1 VVSGKEVELPPSRG
15 MLLKTHHVLKQGFS
29 MLWLL
34 AQVNDTPRPTPE
46 EWDQI
51 QQEMYAP
58 VPHWGLFLSAGMAWV
73 IGLLSTIF
81 WIWMI
86 LYCIRNDSERQ
97 TWLWILLFF
106 PGVGP
111 LIYFFARWVPSSS
124 LAMPTF
130 LKRWTEAS
138 KIRRLEA
145 SARQIGNPY
154 QFIEWGDALRDTK
167 QWEPAAA
174 AYRQALQK
182 EPRNLPALWGL
193 SICQVSLGNYTMA
206 RDPLSTIMSIDPAY
220 KFGDVSL
227 LYGRTLH
234 ALGERDAE
242 LEHWRT
248 HMKRWRQP
256 EAAYSLAEILIERGE
271 NAQATQLLQSM
282 IADIE
287 ITPRALARKVF
298 FWKGRGK
305 KLLRSIPKS

>member
-1 VVSGKEVELPPSRG
+1 
-15 MLLKTHHVLKQGFS
+15 MD
-29 MLWLL
+29 WLL
-34 AQVNDTPRPTPE
+34 AQANEAHQLSPE
-46 EWDQI
+46 EWAQL
-51 QQEMYAP
+51 QQEMSTP
-58 VPHWGLFLSAGMAWV
+58 IPLWGLLLSAGIFWV

-86 LYCIRNDSERQ
+86 VYCIRNDSERQ

-124 LAMPTF
+124 LTMPTF
-130 LKRWTEAS
+130 LKRWTDS
-138 KIRRLEA
+138 GKIRRLEA

-154 QFIEWGDALRDTK
+154 QFIEWGDALRDTR

-182 EPRNLPALWGL
+182 EPQNLPALWGL
-193 SICQVSLGNYTMA
+193 ANCLISLGSFA
-206 RDPLSTIMSIDPAY
+206 EASDPLATIMSIDPAY

-242 LEHWRT
+242 LAHWRM

-256 EAAYSLAEILIERGE
+256 EAMYTLAQVLIERGE
-271 NAQATQLLQSM
+271 NSEATQLLQSM

-305 KLLRSIPKS
+305 KLLKSIPKTVK

>member
-1 VVSGKEVELPPSRG
+1 
-15 MLLKTHHVLKQGFS
+15 MLVDEHHVLKQGFL
-29 MLWLL
+29 MWWFL
-34 AQVNDTPRPTPE
+34 AQNSEPHDLTPE
-46 EWDQI
+46 EWEQLR
-51 QQEMYAP
+51 QEIAGPSLMD
-58 VPHWGLFLSAGMAWV
+58 LFIHSWMAWMM
-73 IGLLSTIF
+73 GLLATAF

-86 LYCIRNDSERQ
+86 LYCIQNDSERQ
-97 TWLWILLFF
+97 VWLWILLFF

-124 LAMPTF
+124 FAMPTF
-130 LKRWTEAS
+130 LKRWADAG
-138 KIRRLEA
+138 KIRRLEV
-145 SARQIGNPY
+145 SAQQIGNPY
-154 QFIEWGDALRDTK
+154 QFTEWGDALRDTK
-167 QWEPAAA
+167 QWGTAAA
-174 AYRQALQK
+174 AYQQALCK
-182 EPRNLPALWGL
+182 DPKNLPALWGL
-193 SICQVSLGNYTMA
+193 ANCQLSLGNYAGA
-206 RDPLSTIMSIDPAY
+206 RDPLATIIRIDPTY

-256 EAAYSLAEILIERGE
+256 EASYTLAQVLIERGE
-271 NAQATQLLQSM
+271 NAEAAQLLQSM

-305 KLLRSIPKS
+305 RLLRSIPKSP

>member
-1 VVSGKEVELPPSRG
+1 MELPPRAD
-15 MLLKTHHVLKQGFS
+15 MLVHSHHVLKQGFP
-29 MLWLL
+29 MQWLL
-34 AQVNDTPRPTPE
+34 AQSSDTPRPTPE
-46 EWDQI
+46 EWLQL
-51 QQEMYAP
+51 QQEMAEP
-58 VPHWGLFLSAGMAWV
+58 TSMTGLFIHSGMAWV
-73 IGLLSTIF
+73 FGLLSTAF

-86 LYCIRNDSERQ
+86 VYCIRNDSERQ
-97 TWLWILLFF
+97 TWLWILFFF

-111 LIYFFARWVPSSS
+111 LIYFLARWVPSSS
-124 LAMPTF
+124 LTMPTF
-130 LKRWTEAS
+130 LKRWTDAG
-138 KIRRLEA
+138 KIQRLEA

-154 QFIEWGDALRDTK
+154 QFIEWGDALRDIK
-167 QWEPAAA
+167 LWEPAAG

-182 EPRNLPALWGL
+182 EPKNLPALWGL
-193 SICQVSLGNYTMA
+193 ANCLTSLENFAEA
-206 RDPLSTIMSIDPAY
+206 RAPLATIMSIDPAY

-242 LEHWRT
+242 LEHWRS

-256 EAAYSLAEILIERGE
+256 EASYTLAQILIERGE
-271 NAQATQLLQSM
+271 NVEATQLLQNM

-305 KLLRSIPKS
+305 KLLRSIPKI

>member
-1 VVSGKEVELPPSRG
+1 
-15 MLLKTHHVLKQGFS
+15 

-34 AQVNDTPRPTPE
+34 AQNSEAPRLTPE
-46 EWDQI
+46 EWEQLR
-51 QQEMYAP
+51 QEIAGP
-58 VPHWGLFLSAGMAWV
+58 SSLVDPFVHGGMAWV
-73 IGLLSTIF
+73 LGLLATAF

-86 LYCIRNDSERQ
+86 VYCIQNDSERQ
-97 TWLWILLFF
+97 VWLWILLFF

-124 LAMPTF
+124 FTMPTF
-130 LKRWTEAS
+130 LKRWTDAG
-138 KIRRLEA
+138 KIRRLEV

-167 QWEPAAA
+167 QWEAATA

-182 EPRNLPALWGL
+182 EPKNLPALWGL
-193 SICQVSLGNYTMA
+193 ANCQVSLGNHTAA
-206 RDPLSTIMSIDPAY
+206 RDPLATIMSIDPTY

-234 ALGERDAE
+234 ALGERDVE

-256 EAAYSLAEILIERGE
+256 EASYTLAQILVERGE
-271 NAQATQLLQSM
+271 NAEATQLLQSM

-305 KLLRSIPKS
+305 RLLRSIPRSSHK